1 MLLRK
6 YESSHNSG
14 KHAVYNFRVDGV
26 GKKLIRAYFY
36 YFICATKN
44 KTFFLFLFFCI
55 VGSDCLDIDKLNAAK
70 SNIFHIFLKYLLFKA
85 SYLLY

>member
-14 KHAVYNFRVDGV
+14 KHAVYNFRVDDV

-44 KTFFLFLFFCI
+44 KTFFFVLLDQI
-55 VGSDCLDIDKLNAAK
+55 V
-70 SNIFHIFLKYLLFKA
+70 
-85 SYLLY
+85 

>member
-36 YFICATKN
+36 YFIYARLKI
-44 KTFFLFLFFCI
+44 KLFYIFLFFFCI
-55 VGSDCLDIDKLNAAK
+55 VV
-70 SNIFHIFLKYLLFKA
+70 
-85 SYLLY
+85 